1 LAFILYLR
9 GVYIPDQRSIVWND
23 FLYRPEIEDSWRK
36 CRLITEKATNNDLNI
51 NKIMKF
57 EEYQSEA
64 SQTAL
69 YPRRMSNLEYPT
81 LGLAG
86 EAGEVANIVK
96 KIQRDFGGE
105 ITDETRLK
113 LKDEL
118 GDVLWYIS
126 ACADE
131 LGLTL
136 TEIAEFN
143 VEKLAK
149 RHNR

>member
-1 LAFILYLR
+1 
-9 GVYIPDQRSIVWND
+9 
-23 FLYRPEIEDSWRK
+23 
-36 CRLITEKATNNDLNI
+36 
-51 NKIMKF
+51 MKLSF
-57 EEYQSEA
+57 EEYQQEA
-64 SQTAL
+64 RQTAL
-69 YPRRMSNLEYPT
+69 YPNRLKNLEYPT

-96 KIQRDFGGE
+96 KIQRDFGGK
-105 ITDETRLK
+105 ITDEIRAK

-118 GDVLWYIS
+118 GDVLWYIA

-131 LGLTL
+131 LNLTL
-136 TEIAEFN
+136 MEIAEFN

>member
-1 LAFILYLR
+1 M
-9 GVYIPDQRSIVWND
+9 N
-23 FLYRPEIEDSWRK
+23 
-36 CRLITEKATNNDLNI
+36 
-51 NKIMKF
+51 F
-57 EEYQSEA
+57 EEYQQQA
-64 SQTAL
+64 TQTAL
-69 YPRRMSNLEYPT
+69 YPKRLSNLEYPT
-81 LGLAG
+81 LGLTG

-96 KIQRDFGGE
+96 KIQRDFGGVITEE
-105 ITDETRLK
+105 IRAR

-136 TEIAEFN
+136 EEIAQFN

-149 RHNR
+149 RHAK

>member
-1 LAFILYLR
+1 
-9 GVYIPDQRSIVWND
+9 
-23 FLYRPEIEDSWRK
+23 
-36 CRLITEKATNNDLNI
+36 
-51 NKIMKF
+51 MKF
-57 EEYQSEA
+57 EEYQTEA
-64 SQTAL
+64 KQTAL
-69 YPRRMSNLEYPT
+69 YPNRLKNLEYPT

-96 KIQRDFGGE
+96 KIQRDHGGV
-105 ITDETRLK
+105 ITDDTRAK

-136 TEIAEFN
+136 TEIAEYN

>member
-1 LAFILYLR
+1 
-9 GVYIPDQRSIVWND
+9 
-23 FLYRPEIEDSWRK
+23 
-36 CRLITEKATNNDLNI
+36 
-51 NKIMKF
+51 MKLSF

-64 SQTAL
+64 KQTAL
-69 YPRRMSNLEYPT
+69 YPNRLSNLEYPT

-96 KIQRDFGGE
+96 KIQRDHGGTV
-105 ITDETRLK
+105 TDETRAR

-136 TEIAEFN
+136 AEIAEFN

-149 RHNR
+149 RHLREVRSEN

>member
-1 LAFILYLR
+1 M
-9 GVYIPDQRSIVWND
+9 N
-23 FLYRPEIEDSWRK
+23 
-36 CRLITEKATNNDLNI
+36 
-51 NKIMKF
+51 F
-57 EEYQSEA
+57 EEYQSAA
-64 SQTAL
+64 SRTAL
-69 YPRRMSNLEYPT
+69 YPRRLSNLEYPT

-96 KIQRDFGGE
+96 KIQRDHAGILNDE
-105 ITDETRLK
+105 IRGK

-131 LGLTL
+131 LGITL
-136 TEIAEFN
+136 TEIADYN

-149 RHNR
+149 RHGK

>member
-1 LAFILYLR
+1 MNF
-9 GVYIPDQRSIVWND
+9 S
-23 FLYRPEIEDSWRK
+23 
-36 CRLITEKATNNDLNI
+36 
-51 NKIMKF
+51 
-57 EEYQSEA
+57 EYQEA
-64 SQTAL
+64 ASATAL
-69 YPRRMSNLEYPT
+69 YPRRLGNLEYPT

-96 KIQRDFGGE
+96 KIQRDFAGE
-105 ITDETRLK
+105 INDTIRAK

-136 TEIAEFN
+136 DEIAAFN

-149 RHNR
+149 RHGK

>member
-1 LAFILYLR
+1 MNF
-9 GVYIPDQRSIVWND
+9 
-23 FLYRPEIEDSWRK
+23 ED
-36 CRLITEKATNNDLNI
+36 
-51 NKIMKF
+51 
-57 EEYQSEA
+57 YQSKA

-69 YPRRMSNLEYPT
+69 YPNRFSNLEYPT

-96 KIQRDFGGE
+96 KIQRDHGGVLN
-105 ITDETRLK
+105 DEVRGK

-136 TEIAEFN
+136 QEIADFN
-143 VEKLAK
+143 VQKLAK
-149 RHNR
+149 RHSATE

>member
-1 LAFILYLR
+1 MNF
-9 GVYIPDQRSIVWND
+9 
-23 FLYRPEIEDSWRK
+23 ED
-36 CRLITEKATNNDLNI
+36 
-51 NKIMKF
+51 
-57 EEYQSEA
+57 YQSAA
-64 SQTAL
+64 SKTAL
-69 YPRRMSNLEYPT
+69 YPRRMANVEYPT

-96 KIQRDFGGE
+96 KIQRDHAGVL
-105 ITDETRLK
+105 TDETRAK

-143 VEKLAK
+143 IQKLAK
-149 RHNR
+149 RHSAKG

>member
-1 LAFILYLR
+1 M
-9 GVYIPDQRSIVWND
+9 
-23 FLYRPEIEDSWRK
+23 
-36 CRLITEKATNNDLNI
+36 I
-51 NKIMKF
+51 NF
-57 EEYQSEA
+57 EEYQAEA
-64 SQTAL
+64 SATAL

-96 KIQRDFGGE
+96 KIQRDYGGVINDE
-105 ITDETRLK
+105 IRGK

-136 TEIAEFN
+136 TDIAEFN
-143 VEKLAK
+143 VQKLAK
-149 RHNR
+149 RHNRAA

>member
-1 LAFILYLR
+1 M
-9 GVYIPDQRSIVWND
+9 
-23 FLYRPEIEDSWRK
+23 
-36 CRLITEKATNNDLNI
+36 T
-51 NKIMKF
+51 F

-69 YPRRMSNLEYPT
+69 YPNRMQNLEYPT
-81 LGLAG
+81 LGLTG

-96 KIQRDFGGE
+96 KIQRDHGGVITEE
-105 ITDETRLK
+105 IRGK

-131 LGLTL
+131 LGLTIG
-136 TEIAEFN
+136 EIADFN
-143 VEKLAK
+143 VQKLAK
-149 RHNR
+149 RHNRAA

>member
-1 LAFILYLR
+1 
-9 GVYIPDQRSIVWND
+9 
-23 FLYRPEIEDSWRK
+23 
-36 CRLITEKATNNDLNI
+36 
-51 NKIMKF
+51 MKF
-57 EEYQSEA
+57 EEYQAEA

-69 YPRRMSNLEYPT
+69 YPNRMKNLEYPT

-105 ITDETRLK
+105 ITPETRAK

-136 TEIAEFN
+136 KEIAEYN
-143 VEKLAK
+143 VEKLAA
-149 RHNR
+149 RHRR

>member
-1 LAFILYLR
+1 MENRKLR
-9 GVYIPDQRSIVWND
+9 ANSFSDY
-23 FLYRPEIEDSWRK
+23 
-36 CRLITEKATNNDLNI
+36 TN
-51 NKIMKF
+51 MKLSF
-57 EEYQSEA
+57 EEYSRQASE
-64 SQTAL
+64 TAL
-69 YPRRMSNLEYPT
+69 YPNRLKNLEYPT

-105 ITDETRLK
+105 ITSETRAK

-131 LGLTL
+131 LGLSL
-136 TEIAEFN
+136 DEIAQFN

-149 RHNR
+149 RHGREVKITN

>member
-1 LAFILYLR
+1 MNFS
-9 GVYIPDQRSIVWND
+9 D
-23 FLYRPEIEDSWRK
+23 
-36 CRLITEKATNNDLNI
+36 
-51 NKIMKF
+51 
-57 EEYQSEA
+57 YQSEA

-69 YPRRMSNLEYPT
+69 YPRRLSNLEYPT

-96 KIQRDFGGE
+96 NIQRDHGGVLNDE
-105 ITDETRLK
+105 IREK

-136 TEIAEFN
+136 DEIAEYN
-143 VEKLAK
+143 VQKLAR
-149 RHNR
+149 RHNRAV

>member
-1 LAFILYLR
+1 M
-9 GVYIPDQRSIVWND
+9 N
-23 FLYRPEIEDSWRK
+23 
-36 CRLITEKATNNDLNI
+36 
-51 NKIMKF
+51 F

-64 SQTAL
+64 SKTAL
-69 YPRRMSNLEYPT
+69 YPRRLSNLEYPT

-96 KIQRDFGGE
+96 KIQRDHAGF
-105 ITDETRLK
+105 ITDETRGK
-113 LKDEL
+113 LLDEL

-136 TEIAEFN
+136 AEVAEYN
-143 VEKLAK
+143 VDKLMK
-149 RHNR
+149 RHGR

>member
-1 LAFILYLR
+1 M
-9 GVYIPDQRSIVWND
+9 SMN
-23 FLYRPEIEDSWRK
+23 
-36 CRLITEKATNNDLNI
+36 
-51 NKIMKF
+51 F
-57 EEYQSEA
+57 EEYQTVAKE
-64 SQTAL
+64 TAL
-69 YPRRMSNLEYPT
+69 YPRRLENLEYPT

-96 KIQRDFGGE
+96 KIQRDFGGLINDE
-105 ITDETRLK
+105 IRAK

-136 TEIAEFN
+136 AEIAEFN

-149 RHNR
+149 RHGR

>member
-1 LAFILYLR
+1 MNIMNFQDYL
-9 GVYIPDQRSIVWND
+9 
-23 FLYRPEIEDSWRK
+23 
-36 CRLITEKATNNDLNI
+36 
-51 NKIMKF
+51 
-57 EEYQSEA
+57 SEA

-69 YPRRMSNLEYPT
+69 YPRRMNNLEYPT

-86 EAGEVANIVK
+86 DAGEVANIVK
-96 KIQRDFGGE
+96 KIQRDHGGVINDE
-105 ITDETRLK
+105 IRAK

-136 TEIAEFN
+136 GEIAAFN
-143 VEKLAK
+143 VGKLAK
-149 RHNR
+149 RHGR

>member
-1 LAFILYLR
+1 M
-9 GVYIPDQRSIVWND
+9 N
-23 FLYRPEIEDSWRK
+23 
-36 CRLITEKATNNDLNI
+36 
-51 NKIMKF
+51 F

-96 KIQRDFGGE
+96 KIQRDNDGV
-105 ITDETRLK
+105 ITDEIRGK

-136 TEIAEFN
+136 NEVAEFN
-143 VEKLAK
+143 VGKLAK
-149 RHNR
+149 RHNRAA

>member
-1 LAFILYLR
+1 
-9 GVYIPDQRSIVWND
+9 
-23 FLYRPEIEDSWRK
+23 
-36 CRLITEKATNNDLNI
+36 
-51 NKIMKF
+51 MKLTF
-57 EEYQSEA
+57 EEYQRQASE
-64 SQTAL
+64 TAL
-69 YPRRMSNLEYPT
+69 YPKRLENLEYPT

-96 KIQRDFGGE
+96 KIQRDFDGKL
-105 ITDETRLK
+105 TDEIRTK

-136 TEIAEFN
+136 DQIAEFN
-143 VEKLAK
+143 IEKLAE
-149 RHNR
+149 RHKKI

>member
-1 LAFILYLR
+1 MKLY
-9 GVYIPDQRSIVWND
+9 
-23 FLYRPEIEDSWRK
+23 
-36 CRLITEKATNNDLNI
+36 
-51 NKIMKF
+51 F
-57 EEYQSEA
+57 EEYKSNPKH
-64 SQTAL
+64 TAI
-69 YPRRMSNLEYPT
+69 YPNRLKNLEYPT
-81 LGLAG
+81 LGLTG

-105 ITDETRLK
+105 ITDEIRTK

-143 VEKLAK
+143 IKKLAM
-149 RHNR
+149 RHNRISKD

>member
-1 LAFILYLR
+1 M
-9 GVYIPDQRSIVWND
+9 N
-23 FLYRPEIEDSWRK
+23 
-36 CRLITEKATNNDLNI
+36 
-51 NKIMKF
+51 F

-96 KIQRDFGGE
+96 KIARDHGGE
-105 ITDETRLK
+105 INDEIRLK

-136 TEIAEFN
+136 DEVAAYN
-143 VEKLAK
+143 VNKLAK
-149 RHNR
+149 RHGR

>member
-1 LAFILYLR
+1 
-9 GVYIPDQRSIVWND
+9 
-23 FLYRPEIEDSWRK
+23 
-36 CRLITEKATNNDLNI
+36 
-51 NKIMKF
+51 MKF
-57 EEYQSEA
+57 EEYQNKA
-64 SQTAL
+64 QQTAL
-69 YPRRMSNLEYPT
+69 YPNRFRNLEYPT
-81 LGLAG
+81 LGLTG

-105 ITDETRLK
+105 ITDDLRAK

-131 LGLTL
+131 LDLTL
-136 TEIAEFN
+136 QEIAEFN

-149 RHNR
+149 RHNRKNA

>member
-1 LAFILYLR
+1 M
-9 GVYIPDQRSIVWND
+9 N
-23 FLYRPEIEDSWRK
+23 
-36 CRLITEKATNNDLNI
+36 
-51 NKIMKF
+51 F
-57 EEYQSEA
+57 EEYQSAA
-64 SQTAL
+64 SVTAL

-96 KIQRDFGGE
+96 KIQRDHGGV
-105 ITDETRLK
+105 INDETRAK

-136 TEIAEFN
+136 DEIAAYN
-143 VEKLAK
+143 VNKLAR
-149 RHNR
+149 RHGR

>member
-1 LAFILYLR
+1 
-9 GVYIPDQRSIVWND
+9 
-23 FLYRPEIEDSWRK
+23 
-36 CRLITEKATNNDLNI
+36 
-51 NKIMKF
+51 MKLSF
-57 EEYQSEA
+57 EEYQEQA
-64 SQTAL
+64 KQTAL
-69 YPRRMSNLEYPT
+69 YPRRLRNLEYPT

-105 ITDETRLK
+105 ITEETRQK

-136 TEIAEFN
+136 QEIAEFN

-149 RHNR
+149 RHHGK

>member
-1 LAFILYLR
+1 MAFVPFVARNLM
-9 GVYIPDQRSIVWND
+9 N
-23 FLYRPEIEDSWRK
+23 
-36 CRLITEKATNNDLNI
+36 
-51 NKIMKF
+51 F

-64 SQTAL
+64 NQTAH

-96 KIQRDFGGE
+96 KIQRDHGGVINDE
-105 ITDETRLK
+105 IRTK

-131 LGLTL
+131 LGISLD
-136 TEIAEFN
+136 EVAAYN
-143 VEKLAK
+143 VNKLAK
-149 RHNR
+149 RHGR